1 MDLQTNASKVVE
13 LDAKIK
19 KLSEQFAALKVDLMQ
34 QMITDNV
41 SEIVIKRKK
50 VVLCQRQNKDF
61 GAEINRQE
69 LELKAEKKKLETL
82 GEFTI
87 SSVTNF
93 IQVRW
98 QLGAV
103 FSAPFFPP
111 SPTRTMQTDHICT
124 VTNREGVRLAYYSIA
139 ARDGESCVRFEGFG
153 VTRVRFNALSGALA
167 WCQRRPG
174 RQIDVQAD
182 GSIRFYQ

>member
-1 MDLQTNASKVVE
+1 VLEASRAMGRAGSTVAPILLFYIFKVCFSYTFHPTVLFTMDLQTNASKVVE

-93 IQVRW
+93 IQVR
-98 QLGAV
+98 
-103 FSAPFFPP
+103 
-111 SPTRTMQTDHICT
+111 
-124 VTNREGVRLAYYSIA
+124 
-139 ARDGESCVRFEGFG
+139 
-153 VTRVRFNALSGALA
+153 
-167 WCQRRPG
+167 
-174 RQIDVQAD
+174 
-182 GSIRFYQ
+182 

>member
-1 MDLQTNASKVVE
+1 MGRAGSTVAPVLLFYTFQVCFSYTFHPTVLFTMDLQTNASKVVE

-93 IQVRW
+93 IQVR
-98 QLGAV
+98 
-103 FSAPFFPP
+103 
-111 SPTRTMQTDHICT
+111 
-124 VTNREGVRLAYYSIA
+124 
-139 ARDGESCVRFEGFG
+139 
-153 VTRVRFNALSGALA
+153 
-167 WCQRRPG
+167 
-174 RQIDVQAD
+174 
-182 GSIRFYQ
+182 

>member
-1 MDLQTNASKVVE
+1 MDLQSNASKVVE

-19 KLSEQFAALKVDLMQ
+19 KLSEQFAALKVDLLK

-50 VVLCQRQNKDF
+50 VVVCHRQNKDF
-61 GAEINRQE
+61 GSEINRQE

-93 IQVRW
+93 IQVR
-98 QLGAV
+98 
-103 FSAPFFPP
+103 
-111 SPTRTMQTDHICT
+111 
-124 VTNREGVRLAYYSIA
+124 
-139 ARDGESCVRFEGFG
+139 
-153 VTRVRFNALSGALA
+153 
-167 WCQRRPG
+167 
-174 RQIDVQAD
+174 
-182 GSIRFYQ
+182 